1 MDNFK
6 GQITIK
12 VRTLLEENNILVA
25 YFLPNSTD
33 LLQPLDVSVNKPA
46 KSFLNRKFQEWY
58 AEEIFKQLEGLTATS
73 RELEPVDL
81 TMPVVKELCSK
92 WIVEMFDYISSN
104 PHMIVN
110 GFLQALSKSTGDDT
124 DEESSSDDTV
134 TNDTTSEQHSSDSAS
149 EANDSDSDAES
160 SDSTGEEL

>member
-1 MDNFK
+1 MYLC
-6 GQITIK
+6 
-12 VRTLLEENNILVA
+12 LLP
-25 YFLPNSTD
+25 PNLTD
-33 LLQPLDVSVNKPA
+33 LLQPLDVKPV
-46 KSFLNRKFQEWY
+46 KSFLKRKFKEWY
-58 AEEIFKQLEGLTATS
+58 AEEIFKQLQGPTATS
-73 RELEPVDL
+73 RELELVDL

-92 WIVEMFDYISSN
+92 QIVEMFDYISSN

-110 GFLQALSKSTGDDT
+110 GFLRAGISKALSKATGDDT

-160 SDSTGEEL
+160 SDSTGEE